1 MENIDK
7 TTKNKAVRLNLKI
20 NTLEKNLAR
29 INEQLELI
37 QLLNLDEDK
46 VKKAQLE
53 RFKSYLELQI
63 SKLKSERQKFGVLYC
78 IQGFFGEKIDISK
91 FKNSC
96 IKTFSTLKNKILKF
110 LMLKNNNSFLK
121 STHKW

>member
-110 LMLKNNNSFLK
+110 LKLKNNNSFLK
-121 STHKW
+121 STYKW